1 MGFAGRSARYH
12 PARSGSTARYDGSVT
27 IASRPDPEDVARR
40 LLLSAVALVAA
51 TGVAAALQA
60 WVGLADTSA
69 IYLLA
74 IVPIAG
80 RYGTVS
86 GVIASV
92 IAFLVYDFLFTAP
105 RFTFNVTNAQEWLSL
120 LLFLVVAVV
129 IGRLAALQA
138 ERASEANR
146 RAREAQAMFGI
157 SRALATSPSIDVAA
171 REILD
176 RLIRQTGLERI
187 WIAFGATPAEERLIA
202 DSRPAPAG
210 QGAGDG
216 PDLDEEPGPES
227 AATITPW
234 ILVRMPG
241 DEPAEWIRAH
251 EGAIEG
257 TSAADDSMAL
267 FRVLIEADG
276 EVLGSLWATQLEV
289 DGLPG
294 RGATRS
300 LSLAADQLG
309 LALRRERLADVATT
323 AEIARRSD
331 ALKSALLDS
340 VSHDLRTPL
349 ATIRAL
355 AGGLLD
361 ESVPLSAESIRE
373 SATTIDGEALRL
385 SEIVRGLLD
394 LSRIEAGEL
403 KPNLALHELGELVET
418 VVRRG
423 RASVGEHQVEVD
435 VPDDLPVVVDALF
448 FDQALTNV
456 YENALGHSSPGA
468 RIVIRATRLPVDPA
482 SSPGSEPYVELVVE
496 DSGPGMTG
504 ATLEHV
510 FDKFY
515 RGRGVEG
522 GSRHGLGIGL
532 TVARGLTEAM
542 GATISAGTGDLGGL
556 AVTFRLAGTP

>member
-1 MGFAGRSARYH
+1 MI
-12 PARSGSTARYDGSVT
+12 TAVRQ
-27 IASRPDPEDVARR
+27 DPEDVALR
-40 LLLSAVALVAA
+40 LALGLGALGLATAVAA
-51 TGVAAALQA
+51 GLQT
-60 WVGLADTSA
+60 WLGIADTSA

-80 RYGTVS
+80 RFGTWS
-86 GVIASV
+86 GVVASV
-92 IAFLVYDFLFTAP
+92 AAFLTYDFLFTAP
-105 RFTFNVTNAQEWLSL
+105 RFTFNVTNAQDWLSL

-138 ERASEANR
+138 DRASEANR
-146 RAREAQAMFGI
+146 RTREAQAMFGI

-171 REILD
+171 AEILD
-176 RLIRQTGLERI
+176 RLVSQTGLDRI
-187 WIAFGATPAEERLIA
+187 WIGVGSTPAEERLIA
-202 DSRPAPAG
+202 DSQAPG
-210 QGAGDG
+210 RD
-216 PDLDEEPGPES
+216 PEPVAS
-227 AATITPW
+227 STPW
-234 ILVRMPG
+234 VLVRMPG

-251 EGAIEG
+251 VGSVSTGDA
-257 TSAADDSMAL
+257 AL

-276 EVLGSLWATQLEV
+276 ETLGSLWGAWPG
-289 DGLPG
+289 DAGLPG

-309 LALRRERLADVATT
+309 LALRRDRLAEIATS

-361 ESVPLSAESIRE
+361 DGVPMSSDSIRE
-373 SATTIDGEALRL
+373 SARTIDEEALRL

-403 KPNLALHELGELVET
+403 KPNLALHDLGELVET

-423 RASVGEHQVEVD
+423 RAGAGKHQVEVD
-435 VPDDLPVVVDALF
+435 IPEDLAVLVDALF

-456 YENALGHSSPGA
+456 YENALSHSNPDA
-468 RIVIRATRLPVDPA
+468 RIRIRAARLPA
-482 SSPGSEPYVELVVE
+482 GSLVELVVE
-496 DSGPGMTG
+496 DSGPGMPGTI
-504 ATLEHV
+504 LEHV

-515 RGRGVEG
+515 RGHGPEE

-542 GATISAGTGDLGGL
+542 GASIGAHKGELGGL
-556 AVTFRLAGTP
+556 AVSFRLDSPA

>member
-1 MGFAGRSARYH
+1 M
-12 PARSGSTARYDGSVT
+12 
-27 IASRPDPEDVARR
+27 IAAFRREPEDV
-40 LLLSAVALVAA
+40 LVHVVLSAAALAA
-51 TGVAAALQA
+51 ASAVAAALQA
-60 WVGLADTSA
+60 WLGIADASA

-80 RYGTVS
+80 GYGTWP
-86 GVIASV
+86 GVLASLV
-92 IAFLVYDFLFTAP
+92 AFLTYDFLFTAP
-105 RFTFNVTNAQEWLSL
+105 RFTFNVTNGQEWLSL

-138 ERASEANR
+138 ERTSEADR

-157 SRALATSPSIDVAA
+157 SRALATATTIGEAA
-171 REILD
+171 GEILE
-176 RLIRQTGLERI
+176 RLVAQTGLERI
-187 WIAFGATPAEERLIA
+187 WIGFGASPESEWLVADSSPAGEIAQGVAASSDPGPAVPAGATP
-202 DSRPAPAG
+202 
-210 QGAGDG
+210 
-216 PDLDEEPGPES
+216 
-227 AATITPW
+227 W
-234 ILVRMPG
+234 VLVRTPG
-241 DEPAEWIRAH
+241 DEPAEWIRTH
-251 EGAIEG
+251 EGPRAA
-257 TSAADDSMAL
+257 AADAGADARVAL

-276 EVLGSLWATQLEV
+276 EVLGSLWGLRSA
-289 DGLPG
+289 DAGLPR

-309 LALRRERLADVATT
+309 LALRRDRLAEIATT

-361 ESVPLSAESIRE
+361 EGVPMSSESVRE
-373 SATTIDGEALRL
+373 SAATIDEEALRL

-403 KPNLALHELGELVET
+403 VPNLALHELGELVET
-418 VVRRG
+418 VVRRS
-423 RASVGEHQVEVD
+423 RAAEGEHWVEVAI
-435 VPDDLPVVVDALF
+435 PDDLQVMVDALF

-456 YENALGHSSPGA
+456 YQNALGHSKSDA
-468 RIVIRATRLPVDPA
+468 HIRIRAARLA
-482 SSPGSEPYVELVVE
+482 SEPEVEMVVE
-496 DSGPGMTG
+496 DSGPGMPT
-504 ATLEHV
+504 AALEHV

-515 RGRGVEG
+515 RSRGVED

-542 GATISAGTGDLGGL
+542 GASISAGSAELGGL

>member
-1 MGFAGRSARYH
+1 M
-12 PARSGSTARYDGSVT
+12 
-27 IASRPDPEDVARR
+27 IATFRHDPEDIVVR
-40 LLLSAVALVAA
+40 LALC
-51 TGVAAALQA
+51 AAALIVATAVAAGLQA
-60 WVGLADTSA
+60 WLGIADASA

-74 IVPIAG
+74 VVPIAG
-80 RYGTVS
+80 RYGTAP
-86 GVIASV
+86 GVVASV
-92 IAFLVYDFLFTAP
+92 IAFLAYDFLFTAP

-138 ERASEANR
+138 ERTGEADR

-157 SRALATSPSIDVAA
+157 SRALATADTIDDAA
-171 REILD
+171 TEILD
-176 RLIRQTGLERI
+176 RLVSQTGLLRI
-187 WIAFGATPAEERLIA
+187 WIGFGPTPASEELIA
-202 DSRPAPAG
+202 DSAGEPAA
-210 QGAGDG
+210 DG
-216 PDLDEEPGPES
+216 SPGS
-227 AATITPW
+227 ASVASATPW
-234 ILVRMPG
+234 VLVRMPG

-251 EGAIEG
+251 EG
-257 TSAADDSMAL
+257 SAERSAGEAL

-276 EVLGSLWATQLEV
+276 EALGSLWGTRAEEA
-289 DGLPG
+289 GLPG

-309 LALRRERLADVATT
+309 LALRRERLAEIATT
-323 AEIARRSD
+323 AEIARQSD

-361 ESVPLSAESIRE
+361 EGVSMSPQAVRE
-373 SATTIDGEALRL
+373 SASTIDEEALRL

-403 KPNLALHELGELVET
+403 KPKLTLHELGELVDT
-418 VVRRG
+418 VVRRY
-423 RASVGEHQVEVD
+423 RAVQGEHRIELD
-435 VPDDLPVVVDALF
+435 IPDDLPVTVDALF
-448 FDQALTNV
+448 LDQALTNV
-456 YENALGHSSPGA
+456 YDNALAHSRPDA
-468 RIVIRATRLPVDPA
+468 VIRIRAARAVDD
-482 SSPGSEPYVELVVE
+482 PGQVELTVE
-496 DSGPGMTG
+496 DGGPGMPP
-504 ATLEHV
+504 AALEHI

-515 RGRGVEG
+515 RAHGVET

-542 GATISAGTGDLGGL
+542 GARISASASELGGL
-556 AVTFRLAGTP
+556 AITFRLAGGE

>member
-1 MGFAGRSARYH
+1 M
-12 PARSGSTARYDGSVT
+12 
-27 IASRPDPEDVARR
+27 IAWSSRDSEDVVIRVS
-40 LLLSAVALVAA
+40 LSLAVLVAA
-51 TGVAAALQA
+51 TAVAAALQA
-60 WVGLADTSA
+60 WLGIADASA

-74 IVPIAG
+74 VVPIAG
-80 RYGTVS
+80 RFGTWPGIV
-86 GVIASV
+86 ASV
-92 IAFLVYDFLFTAP
+92 IAFLTYDFLFTAP

-138 ERASEANR
+138 ERTSEADR

-157 SRALATSPSIDVAA
+157 SRALATASTIEGAA
-171 REILD
+171 AEILE
-176 RLIRQTGLERI
+176 RLIVQTGLNRI
-187 WIAFGATPAEERLIA
+187 WIGFGATPASERLVA
-202 DSRPAPAG
+202 DS
-210 QGAGDG
+210 GAGGATMGAG
-216 PDLDEEPGPES
+216 PGSWPDRAGT
-227 AATITPW
+227 AAMTPW
-234 ILVRMPG
+234 VLVRMPG

-251 EGAIEG
+251 EGSVGRRAG
-257 TSAADDSMAL
+257 DAGAPSFAL
-267 FRVLIEADG
+267 FRILIEADG
-276 EVLGSLWATQLEV
+276 EELGSLWGVRSEDA
-289 DGLPG
+289 GLPG

-309 LALRRERLADVATT
+309 LALRRDQLAEIATT
-323 AEIARRSD
+323 AEIARQSD

-361 ESVPLSAESIRE
+361 EGVPMSSESVRE
-373 SATTIDGEALRL
+373 SAATIDEEALRL

-403 KPNLALHELGELVET
+403 RPNLTLHELGELVET
-418 VVRRG
+418 VVRRY
-423 RASVGEHQVEVD
+423 RAAEGGHRVEVEI
-435 VPDDLPVVVDALF
+435 PDDLPVLVDALF

-456 YENALGHSSPGA
+456 YDNALAHSIPDA
-468 RIVIRATRLPVDPA
+468 IIRIRATRLR
-482 SSPGSEPYVELVVE
+482 PGADDGSRETDRGPDDGPSEVELVVE
-496 DSGPGMTG
+496 DSGPGMP
-504 ATLEHV
+504 AAALESA

-515 RGRGVEG
+515 RGRGVEV

-542 GATISAGTGDLGGL
+542 GARIGASAGEMGGL
-556 AVTFRLAGTP
+556 AITFHLAGGQ

>member
-1 MGFAGRSARYH
+1 MRIAFRAE
-12 PARSGSTARYDGSVT
+12 PDG
-27 IASRPDPEDVARR
+27 IPFR
-40 LLLSAVALVAA
+40 LLVS
-51 TGVAAALQA
+51 AAALAGATLAAAGLRA
-60 WVGLADTSA
+60 WLGIADASA

-74 IVPIAG
+74 VVAIAG
-80 RYGTVS
+80 RFGTWS
-86 GVIASV
+86 GVVASLV
-92 IAFLVYDFLFTAP
+92 AFLIYDFLFTAP
-105 RFTFNVTNAQEWLSL
+105 RFTFNVTNPQEWLSL

-138 ERASEANR
+138 ERALEADR

-157 SRALATSPSIDVAA
+157 SRALATAESIDAA
-171 REILD
+171 APEILD
-176 RLIRQTGLERI
+176 RLIDQTAMDRI
-187 WIAFGATPAEERLIA
+187 WVGLGPSPEFEELIA
-202 DSRPAPAG
+202 DSAPADADSAG
-210 QGAGDG
+210 SAGVQGV
-216 PDLDEEPGPES
+216 
-227 AATITPW
+227 TPW
-234 ILVRMPG
+234 VLVRMPG

-251 EGAIEG
+251 EGPTGGKAGPGI
-257 TSAADDSMAL
+257 AL

-276 EVLGSLWATQLEV
+276 KVLGSLWSRRDGEP
-289 DGLPG
+289 GLPG

-309 LALRRERLADVATT
+309 LALRREHLAEVATT

-361 ESVPLSAESIRE
+361 EGVPLSPVEVRE

-385 SEIVRGLLD
+385 SDIVRGLLD

-403 KPNLALHELGELVET
+403 RPDLALHELDELVDT
-418 VVRRG
+418 VLRRY
-423 RASVGEHQVEVD
+423 RTAEGEHRIVIEI
-435 VPDDLPVVVDALF
+435 PEDLPVLVDALF

-456 YENALGHSSPGA
+456 YDNALAHSAKDSVV
-468 RIVIRATRLPVDPA
+468 RLRAQRTGKA
-482 SSPGSEPYVELVVE
+482 SGSVTGSATESATPVELIVE
-496 DSGPGMTG
+496 DSGPGLDP
-504 ATLEHV
+504 AVLEQI

-515 RGRGVEG
+515 RGQGVEI

-532 TVARGLTEAM
+532 TIARGLTEAM
-542 GATISAGTGDLGGL
+542 GAQIEAGAGQLGGL
-556 AVTFRLAGTP
+556 AITFRLAASP

>member
-1 MGFAGRSARYH
+1 M
-12 PARSGSTARYDGSVT
+12 
-27 IASRPDPEDVARR
+27 IAWSSRDSEDVVIRVS
-40 LLLSAVALVAA
+40 LSLAVLVAA
-51 TGVAAALQA
+51 TAVAAALQA
-60 WVGLADTSA
+60 WLGIADASA

-74 IVPIAG
+74 VVPIAG
-80 RYGTVS
+80 RFGTWPGIV
-86 GVIASV
+86 ASV
-92 IAFLVYDFLFTAP
+92 IAFLTYDFLFTAP

-138 ERASEANR
+138 ERTSEADR

-157 SRALATSPSIDVAA
+157 SRALATATTIGEAA
-171 REILD
+171 GEILE
-176 RLIRQTGLERI
+176 RLVAQTGLERI
-187 WIAFGATPAEERLIA
+187 WIGFGASPESEWLVA
-202 DSRPAPAG
+202 DSSPAG
-210 QGAGDG
+210 EIAKGVAAWSD
-216 PDLDEEPGPES
+216 PGPAVTA
-227 AATITPW
+227 AATPW
-234 ILVRMPG
+234 VLVRTPG
-241 DEPAEWIRAH
+241 DEPAEWIRTH
-251 EGAIEG
+251 EGPRAA
-257 TSAADDSMAL
+257 AADAGADARVAL

-276 EVLGSLWATQLEV
+276 EVLGSLWGLRSA
-289 DGLPG
+289 DAGLPR

-309 LALRRERLADVATT
+309 LALRRDRLAEIATT

-361 ESVPLSAESIRE
+361 EGVPMSSESVRE
-373 SATTIDGEALRL
+373 SAATIDEEALRL

-403 KPNLALHELGELVET
+403 RPNLTLHELGELVET
-418 VVRRG
+418 VVRRY
-423 RASVGEHQVEVD
+423 RAAEGGHRVEVEI
-435 VPDDLPVVVDALF
+435 PDDLPVLVDALF

-456 YENALGHSSPGA
+456 YDNALAHSIPDA
-468 RIVIRATRLPVDPA
+468 IIRIRATRLR
-482 SSPGSEPYVELVVE
+482 PGADDGSGETDRGPDDGPSEVELVVE
-496 DSGPGMTG
+496 DSGPGMP
-504 ATLEHV
+504 AAALESA

-515 RGRGVEG
+515 RGRGVEV

-542 GATISAGTGDLGGL
+542 GARIGASAGEMGGL
-556 AVTFRLAGTP
+556 AITFHLAGGQ

>member
-1 MGFAGRSARYH
+1 M
-12 PARSGSTARYDGSVT
+12 TA
-27 IASRPDPEDVARR
+27 ASRPEPEDVARR
-40 LLLSAVALVAA
+40 VVLSAMALGAA
-51 TGVAAALQA
+51 TAVAAALQGWA
-60 WVGLADTSA
+60 GLADTSA

-80 RYGTVS
+80 RYGTIS
-86 GVIASV
+86 GVTASV
-92 IAFLVYDFLFTAP
+92 IAFLAYDFLFTAP

-157 SRALATSPSIDVAA
+157 SRALATSTSIDVAA
-171 REILD
+171 REILE
-176 RLIRQTGLERI
+176 RLIHQTGLERI
-187 WIAFGATPAEERLIA
+187 WIAFGPAPAEERLIA
-202 DSRPAPAG
+202 DTGPVGPGS
-210 QGAGDG
+210 GDG
-216 PDLDEEPGPES
+216 PGPGSGRQAAIGPES
-227 AATITPW
+227 GGSNTPW

-251 EGAIEG
+251 EGSVGGSPADQD
-257 TSAADDSMAL
+257 SAAL

-276 EVLGSLWATQLEV
+276 DVLGSLWGTRLEA

-309 LALRRERLADVATT
+309 LALRRERLAEVATT

-373 SATTIDGEALRL
+373 SASSIDEEALRL

-403 KPNLALHELGELVET
+403 RPNLALHELGELVET

-423 RASVGEHQVEVD
+423 RSGVGDHQVEVT

-456 YENALGHSSPGA
+456 YENALGHSSPTA
-468 RIVIRATRLPVDPA
+468 RILIRAARLPAAPT
-482 SSPGSEPYVELVVE
+482 SEPGSEPDVELVVE

-504 ATLEHV
+504 PGIEHV

-515 RGRGVEG
+515 RGQGVEG

-542 GATISAGTGDLGGL
+542 GATISAGSGELGGL
-556 AVTFRLAGTP
+556 AVTFRLAGADRAAG

>member
-1 MGFAGRSARYH
+1 V
-12 PARSGSTARYDGSVT
+12 TAILR
-27 IASRPDPEDVARR
+27 REPEDVVRR
-40 LLLSAVALVAA
+40 LAICAAVLGGATAVAA
-51 TGVAAALQA
+51 GLQA
-60 WVGLADTSA
+60 WLGIADASA

-80 RYGTVS
+80 RYGTLS
-86 GVIASV
+86 GVSASV
-92 IAFLVYDFLFTAP
+92 IAFLTYDYLFTAP
-105 RFTFNVTNAQEWLSL
+105 RFTFNVTNPQEWLSL

-138 ERASEANR
+138 DRASEADR
-146 RAREAQAMFGI
+146 RAGEAQAMFGI
-157 SRALATSPSIDVAA
+157 SRALATSPSIDAA
-171 REILD
+171 AADILE
-176 RLIRQTGLERI
+176 RLVGQTGLERV
-187 WIAFGATPAEERLIA
+187 WIAFGETPGAERLVA
-202 DSRPAPAG
+202 DS
-210 QGAGDG
+210 G
-216 PDLDEEPGPES
+216 PPGRGPES
-227 AATITPW
+227 SGQVTPW
-234 ILVRMPG
+234 VLVRMPG

-251 EGAIEG
+251 EGSVTAGSEAI
-257 TSAADDSMAL
+257 

-276 EVLGSLWATQLEV
+276 ETLGSLWGSRPEE

-309 LALRRERLADVATT
+309 LAQRRERLAEAATS

-361 ESVPLSAESIRE
+361 DAVKLTPRAVRE
-373 SATTIDGEALRL
+373 SAATIDEEALRL
-385 SEIVRGLLD
+385 SDIVHGLLD

-403 KPNLALHELGELVET
+403 KPNLALHELADLVET

-423 RASVGEHQVEVD
+423 RAGLGEHPLEVM
-435 VPDDLPVVVDALF
+435 VPDDITVLVDALF

-456 YENALGHSSPGA
+456 YENAIAHSQAGA
-468 RIVIRATRLPVDPA
+468 RIRIRARRIEAQPD
-482 SSPGSEPYVELVVE
+482 VELVVE
-496 DSGPGMTG
+496 DSGPGMSNPS
-504 ATLEHV
+504 LQQV
-510 FDKFY
+510 FEKFY
-515 RGRGVEG
+515 RGQGVEG

-532 TVARGLTEAM
+532 TIARGLTEAM
-542 GATISAGTGDLGGL
+542 GASITAGTSELGGL
-556 AVTFRLAGTP
+556 AVTFRLAGPA

>member
-1 MGFAGRSARYH
+1 MIAA
-12 PARSGSTARYDGSVT
+12 ARS
-27 IASRPDPEDVARR
+27 DPEDVLAR
-40 LLLSAVALVAA
+40 LAVVAAALVAA
-51 TGVAAALQA
+51 TAVAAGLQT
-60 WVGLADTSA
+60 WLGIADTSA

-80 RYGTVS
+80 RYGTLS
-86 GVIASV
+86 GILASV
-92 IAFLVYDFLFTAP
+92 LAFLTYDFLFTAP
-105 RFTFNVTNAQEWLSL
+105 RYTFNVTNAQEWLSL

-138 ERASEANR
+138 ERASEADR

-157 SRALATSPSIDVAA
+157 SRALATSDSIGAA
-171 REILD
+171 ADEILD
-176 RLIRQTGLERI
+176 RLVGQTGLERI
-187 WIAFGATPAEERLIA
+187 WIAVGSTPLEEELVA
-202 DSRPAPAG
+202 DSGPP
-210 QGAGDG
+210 G
-216 PDLDEEPGPES
+216 PDPTAMAG
-227 AATITPW
+227 TTPW
-234 ILVRMPG
+234 VLVRMPG

-251 EGAIEG
+251 ESSVSTGS
-257 TSAADDSMAL
+257 TAL

-276 EVLGSLWATQLEV
+276 EALGSLWAAAPEEA
-289 DGLPG
+289 GLPR

-309 LALRRERLADVATT
+309 LALRRERLAEVATT

-361 ESVPLSAESIRE
+361 EGVPLSPESIRE

-418 VVRRG
+418 VIRRG
-423 RASVGEHQVEVD
+423 RAGVGEHRVEVAI
-435 VPDDLPVVVDALF
+435 PDDLPVLVDALF

-456 YENALGHSSPGA
+456 YENALDHSDPQA
-468 RIVIRATRLPVDPA
+468 RIVIRAARLPA
-482 SSPGSEPYVELVVE
+482 EPEVELVVE

-515 RGRGVEG
+515 RGRGVED

-542 GATISAGTGDLGGL
+542 GASITAGAGELGGL
-556 AVTFRLAGTP
+556 AITFRLTGSA

>member
-1 MGFAGRSARYH
+1 V
-12 PARSGSTARYDGSVT
+12 VT
-27 IASRPDPEDVARR
+27 GTLRREPEDVVLR
-40 LLLSAVALVAA
+40 LAICSAVLGGATAVAA
-51 TGVAAALQA
+51 GLQA
-60 WVGLADTSA
+60 WLGIGDASA

-80 RYGTVS
+80 RYGTLAGIS
-86 GVIASV
+86 ASV

-105 RFTFNVTNAQEWLSL
+105 RFTFNVTNPQEWLSL

-138 ERASEANR
+138 DRASEADR

-157 SRALATSPSIDVAA
+157 SRALATSPTIDAA
-171 REILD
+171 ASEILE
-176 RLIRQTGLERI
+176 RLVGQTGLERI
-187 WIAFGATPAEERLIA
+187 WIAFGPTPEAERLVA
-202 DSRPAPAG
+202 DS
-210 QGAGDG
+210 G
-216 PDLDEEPGPES
+216 PPGPGPET
-227 AATITPW
+227 AGGMTPW
-234 ILVRMPG
+234 VLVRMPG

-251 EGAIEG
+251 EGSVAAASTAI
-257 TSAADDSMAL
+257 

-276 EVLGSLWATQLEV
+276 ETLGSLWGSRAEA

-309 LALRRERLADVATT
+309 LAQRRERLAEAATS

-361 ESVPLSAESIRE
+361 DGVPLSPQAIRE
-373 SATTIDGEALRL
+373 SAATIDEEALRL
-385 SEIVRGLLD
+385 SEIVHGLLD

-403 KPNLALHELGELVET
+403 KPKLALHELAELVET

-423 RASVGEHQVEVD
+423 RARLGRHPLEVA
-435 VPDDLPVVVDALF
+435 VPDDLTVMVDALF

-456 YENALGHSSPGA
+456 YENAIAHSPPDA
-468 RIVIRATRLPVDPA
+468 RIRIRASRVEA
-482 SSPGSEPYVELVVE
+482 KSGVELVVE

-504 ATLEHV
+504 EALEQV

-515 RGRGVEG
+515 RGQGVEG

-542 GATISAGTGDLGGL
+542 GAGISAGTSELGGL
-556 AVTFRLAGTP
+556 AVTFRLAGPS

>member
-1 MGFAGRSARYH
+1 M
-12 PARSGSTARYDGSVT
+12 
-27 IASRPDPEDVARR
+27 IAWSSRDSEDVVIRVS
-40 LLLSAVALVAA
+40 LSLAVLVAA
-51 TGVAAALQA
+51 TAVAAALQA
-60 WVGLADTSA
+60 WLGIADASA

-74 IVPIAG
+74 VVPIAG
-80 RYGTVS
+80 RFGTWS
-86 GVIASV
+86 GIVASV
-92 IAFLVYDFLFTAP
+92 IAFLTYDFLFTAP

-138 ERASEANR
+138 ERTSEADR

-157 SRALATSPSIDVAA
+157 SRALATATTIGEAA
-171 REILD
+171 GEILE
-176 RLIRQTGLERI
+176 RLVAQTGLERI
-187 WIAFGATPAEERLIA
+187 WIGFGASPESEWLVA
-202 DSRPAPAG
+202 DSSPAG
-210 QGAGDG
+210 EIAKGVAAWGD
-216 PDLDEEPGPES
+216 PGPAVTA
-227 AATITPW
+227 AATPW
-234 ILVRMPG
+234 VLVRTPG
-241 DEPAEWIRAH
+241 DEPAEWIRTH
-251 EGAIEG
+251 EGPR
-257 TSAADDSMAL
+257 AAAAEAGADARVAL

-276 EVLGSLWATQLEV
+276 EVLGSLWGLRSA
-289 DGLPG
+289 DAGLPR

-309 LALRRERLADVATT
+309 LALRRDRLAEIATT

-361 ESVPLSAESIRE
+361 EGVPMSSESVRE
-373 SATTIDGEALRL
+373 SAATIDEEALRL

-403 KPNLALHELGELVET
+403 RPNLTLHELGELVET
-418 VVRRG
+418 VVRRY
-423 RASVGEHQVEVD
+423 RAAEGGHRVEVEI
-435 VPDDLPVVVDALF
+435 PDDLPVLVDALF

-456 YENALGHSSPGA
+456 YDNALAHSIPDA
-468 RIVIRATRLPVDPA
+468 IIRIRATRLR
-482 SSPGSEPYVELVVE
+482 PGADDGSGETDRGPDDGPSEVELVVE
-496 DSGPGMTG
+496 DSGPGMP
-504 ATLEHV
+504 AAALESA

-515 RGRGVEG
+515 RGRGVEV
-522 GSRHGLGIGL
+522 GSRYGLGIGL

-542 GATISAGTGDLGGL
+542 GARIGASAGEMGGL
-556 AVTFRLAGTP
+556 AITFHLAGGQ

>member
-1 MGFAGRSARYH
+1 M
-12 PARSGSTARYDGSVT
+12 
-27 IASRPDPEDVARR
+27 IAAARPDPEDVLAR
-40 LLLSAVALVAA
+40 LALAAAALVAA
-51 TGVAAALQA
+51 TAVAAGLQT
-60 WVGLADTSA
+60 WLGIADTSA

-92 IAFLVYDFLFTAP
+92 VAFLTYDFLFTAP

-129 IGRLAALQA
+129 IGRLVALQA

-157 SRALATSPSIDVAA
+157 SRALATSPTIDAA
-171 REILD
+171 AEEILGW
-176 RLIRQTGLERI
+176 LIGQTGLERI
-187 WIAFGATPAEERLIA
+187 WIAFGATPGEEYLIA
-202 DSRPAPAG
+202 DS
-210 QGAGDG
+210 G
-216 PDLDEEPGPES
+216 PPGPSPES
-227 AATITPW
+227 AAAITPW
-234 ILVRMPG
+234 ALVRMPG

-251 EGAIEG
+251 EGSVAAGSVAI
-257 TSAADDSMAL
+257 

-276 EVLGSLWATQLEV
+276 ETLGSLWGSGPEA

-294 RGATRS
+294 RGATRG

-309 LALRRERLADVATT
+309 LAQRRERLSAVATT

-349 ATIRAL
+349 ATIRAV

-361 ESVPLSAESIRE
+361 EGVPLSPEAVRASAE
-373 SATTIDGEALRL
+373 TIDDEAERL
-385 SEIVRGLLD
+385 SEIVHGLLD

-403 KPNLALHELGELVET
+403 KPNLTLQELAELVET

-423 RASVGEHQVEVD
+423 RHGVGKHQLQVV
-435 VPDDLPVVVDALF
+435 VPDDLAVMVDALF

-456 YENALGHSSPGA
+456 YENAISHSDPGA
-468 RIVIRATRLPVDPA
+468 QILIRASRIE
-482 SSPGSEPYVELVVE
+482 SESTVELVVE
-496 DSGPGMTG
+496 DSGPGITG
-504 ATLEHV
+504 AALEHV

-515 RGRGVEG
+515 RGQGVEG

-542 GATISAGTGDLGGL
+542 GASITAGAGGLGGL
-556 AVTFRLAGTP
+556 AVTFRLAGPS

>member
-1 MGFAGRSARYH
+1 M
-12 PARSGSTARYDGSVT
+12 TA
-27 IASRPDPEDVARR
+27 AARPDPEDVARR
-40 LLLSAVALVAA
+40 VVLSAAALGAA
-51 TGVAAALQA
+51 TAVAAALQA
-60 WVGLADTSA
+60 WLGIADTSA

-80 RYGTVS
+80 RYGTTS

-157 SRALATSPSIDVAA
+157 SRALATASSIDVAA
-171 REILD
+171 REILE
-176 RLIRQTGLERI
+176 RLIRQTGLARI
-187 WIAFGATPAEERLIA
+187 WIAFGPSPAEEQLVA
-202 DSRPAPAG
+202 DSGPAETGPAA
-210 QGAGDG
+210 QLG
-216 PDLDEEPGPES
+216 PDS
-227 AATITPW
+227 AAANTPW

-251 EGAIEG
+251 DGPLEARQGGRTGAES
-257 TSAADDSMAL
+257 TAL

-276 EVLGSLWATQLEV
+276 EVLGSLWGSRPAD

-309 LALRRERLADVATT
+309 LALRRERLAEVATT

-361 ESVPLSAESIRE
+361 ESVPLSADSIRE
-373 SATTIDGEALRL
+373 SATSIDGEALRL
-385 SEIVRGLLD
+385 SDIVHGLLD

-423 RASVGEHQVEVD
+423 RASVGEHHVEVA

-456 YENALGHSSPGA
+456 YENALGHSSAGA
-468 RIVIRATRLPVDPA
+468 RIVIRAARLPADPA
-482 SSPGSEPYVELVVE
+482 RDPGSEPAVELVVE
-496 DSGPGMTG
+496 DSGPGMSE

-542 GATISAGTGDLGGL
+542 GATISAGAGELGGL
-556 AVTFRLAGTP
+556 AITFRLAGAQ

>member
-1 MGFAGRSARYH
+1 MIAG
-12 PARSGSTARYDGSVT
+12 ARS
-27 IASRPDPEDVARR
+27 DPEDVLRR
-40 LLLSAVALVAA
+40 ILLAGAALLAATVVAA
-51 TGVAAALQA
+51 GLQA
-60 WVGLADTSA
+60 WLGIADTSA

-80 RYGTVS
+80 RYGALS
-86 GVIASV
+86 GVLASV
-92 IAFLVYDFLFTAP
+92 VAFLAYDFLFTAP

-157 SRALATSPSIDVAA
+157 SRALATSPTIDAA
-171 REILD
+171 AEEILG
-176 RLIRQTGLERI
+176 RLLGQTGLQRI
-187 WIAFGATPAEERLIA
+187 WIAFGAAPGEERLIA
-202 DSRPAPAG
+202 DS
-210 QGAGDG
+210 G
-216 PDLDEEPGPES
+216 PPGPSPES
-227 AATITPW
+227 AAAITPW
-234 ILVRMPG
+234 VLVRMPG

-251 EGAIEG
+251 EGSVAAGSVAI
-257 TSAADDSMAL
+257 

-276 EVLGSLWATQLEV
+276 ETLGSLWGSGPEA

-294 RGATRS
+294 RGATRG

-309 LALRRERLADVATT
+309 LAQRRERLSEVATT

-361 ESVPLSAESIRE
+361 EGVPLSAESIRE

-403 KPNLALHELGELVET
+403 KPNLAIHELGELVET

-423 RASVGEHQVEVD
+423 RSGVGEHRVEVAI
-435 VPDDLPVVVDALF
+435 PDDLPVLVDALF

-456 YENALGHSSPGA
+456 YENALDHSDPDA
-468 RIVIRATRLPVDPA
+468 RIVIRAARRPA
-482 SSPGSEPYVELVVE
+482 EPEVELVVE
-496 DSGPGMTG
+496 DSGPGLSG

-515 RGRGVEG
+515 RARGVEG

-542 GATISAGTGDLGGL
+542 GASISAGSGELGGL
-556 AVTFRLAGTP
+556 AVTFRLSGSG

>member
-1 MGFAGRSARYH
+1 MIAG
-12 PARSGSTARYDGSVT
+12 ARS
-27 IASRPDPEDVARR
+27 DPEDVLRR
-40 LLLSAVALVAA
+40 ILLAGAALLAATIVAA
-51 TGVAAALQA
+51 GLQA
-60 WVGLADTSA
+60 WLGIADTSA

-80 RYGTVS
+80 RYGALS
-86 GVIASV
+86 GVLASV
-92 IAFLVYDFLFTAP
+92 GAFLAYDFLFTAP

-157 SRALATSPSIDVAA
+157 SRALATSPTIDAA
-171 REILD
+171 AEEILG
-176 RLIRQTGLERI
+176 RLLGQTGLQRI
-187 WIAFGATPAEERLIA
+187 WIAFGATPGEERLIA
-202 DSRPAPAG
+202 DS
-210 QGAGDG
+210 G
-216 PDLDEEPGPES
+216 PPGPSPES
-227 AATITPW
+227 AAAITPW
-234 ILVRMPG
+234 VLVRMPG

-251 EGAIEG
+251 EGSVAAGSVAI
-257 TSAADDSMAL
+257 

-276 EVLGSLWATQLEV
+276 EALGSLWGSGPEA

-294 RGATRS
+294 RGATRG

-309 LALRRERLADVATT
+309 LAQRRERLSEVATT

-349 ATIRAL
+349 ATIRAV

-361 ESVPLSAESIRE
+361 EGVPLSPEAVRA
-373 SATTIDGEALRL
+373 SAATIDGEALRL

-423 RASVGEHQVEVD
+423 RSGVGEHLVEVSI
-435 VPDDLPVVVDALF
+435 PDDLPVMVDALF

-468 RIVIRATRLPVDPA
+468 RIVIRAARRPT
-482 SSPGSEPYVELVVE
+482 EPKVELVVE

-515 RGRGVEG
+515 RGRGVET

-542 GATISAGTGDLGGL
+542 GATISAGAGELGGL
-556 AVTFRLAGTP
+556 AVTFRLAGIS

>member
-1 MGFAGRSARYH
+1 M
-12 PARSGSTARYDGSVT
+12 
-27 IASRPDPEDVARR
+27 IAAARPDPEDVLRR
-40 LLLSAVALVAA
+40 LA
-51 TGVAAALQA
+51 VAAAALLAATAVAAGLQT
-60 WVGLADTSA
+60 WLGIADTSA

-80 RYGTVS
+80 RYGTWS
-86 GVIASV
+86 GVSASV
-92 IAFLVYDFLFTAP
+92 IAFLAYDFLFTAP
-105 RFTFNVTNAQEWLSL
+105 RFTFNVTNAQDWLSL

-138 ERASEANR
+138 ERASEADR

-157 SRALATSPSIDVAA
+157 SRALATSASIGAA
-171 REILD
+171 ADEILG
-176 RLIRQTGLERI
+176 RLADQTGLERI
-187 WIAFGATPAEERLIA
+187 WIAFGATPAEEELIA
-202 DSRPAPAG
+202 DSGPP
-210 QGAGDG
+210 G
-216 PDLDEEPGPES
+216 PDPATM
-227 AATITPW
+227 AATTPW
-234 ILVRMPG
+234 VLVRMPG

-251 EGAIEG
+251 ESSVSSG
-257 TSAADDSMAL
+257 SKAL

-276 EVLGSLWATQLEV
+276 EVLGSLWAAEPE
-289 DGLPG
+289 DAGLPR

-309 LALRRERLADVATT
+309 LALRRDQLAEVATT

-361 ESVPLSAESIRE
+361 DGVPLSPEAVRE
-373 SATTIDGEALRL
+373 SAATIDQEALRL
-385 SEIVRGLLD
+385 SEIVHGLLD

-423 RASVGEHQVEVD
+423 RASVGGHHVEVV
-435 VPDDLPVVVDALF
+435 VPEDLPVVVDALF

-456 YENALGHSSPGA
+456 YENALGHSSPDA
-468 RIVIRATRLPVDPA
+468 RIVIRAARLPTHPNRE
-482 SSPGSEPYVELVVE
+482 PGGEPGVELVVE
-496 DSGPGMTG
+496 DSGPGMTD
-504 ATLEHV
+504 ASLEHV

-542 GATISAGTGDLGGL
+542 GATISAGAGELGGL
-556 AVTFRLAGTP
+556 AVTFRLAGIS

>member
-1 MGFAGRSARYH
+1 MIVA
-12 PARSGSTARYDGSVT
+12 T
-27 IASRPDPEDVARR
+27 RPDPEDIVRR
-40 LLLSAVALVAA
+40 LILAGAALAAA
-51 TGVAAALQA
+51 TIVAAALQA
-60 WVGLADTSA
+60 WLGIADTSA

-80 RYGTVS
+80 RYGTWS
-86 GVIASV
+86 GITASV
-92 IAFLVYDFLFTAP
+92 IAFLAYDFLFTAP

-138 ERASEANR
+138 ERASEADR

-157 SRALATSPSIDVAA
+157 SRALATSATIGEAA
-171 REILD
+171 AEILD
-176 RLIRQTGLERI
+176 RLIGQSGLERI
-187 WIAFGATPAEERLIA
+187 WISFGPTPAEEQLLA
-202 DSRPAPAG
+202 DSGPP
-210 QGAGDG
+210 G
-216 PDLDEEPGPES
+216 PDPG
-227 AATITPW
+227 TMVGTTPW
-234 ILVRMPG
+234 VLVRMPG

-251 EGAIEG
+251 EGSVSG
-257 TSAADDSMAL
+257 GWLAL

-276 EVLGSLWATQLEV
+276 EVLGSLWATWPQ
-289 DGLPG
+289 DAGLPS

-309 LALRRERLADVATT
+309 LALRRELLAEVATT

-349 ATIRAL
+349 ATIRAV

-361 ESVPLSAESIRE
+361 EGVPQSAQSIRE

-385 SEIVRGLLD
+385 SEIVRGMLD

-403 KPNLALHELGELVET
+403 KPNLAIHELGDLVET
-418 VVRRG
+418 VLRRG
-423 RASVGEHQVEVD
+423 RAGVGGHQVEVAI
-435 VPDDLPVVVDALF
+435 PDDLPVMVDALF

-456 YENALGHSSPGA
+456 YENALDHSSPDA
-468 RIVIRATRLPVDPA
+468 RIVIRAARLTA
-482 SSPGSEPYVELVVE
+482 EPDVELVVE
-496 DSGPGMTG
+496 DSGPGMSG

-515 RGRGVEG
+515 RGRGVED

-542 GATISAGTGDLGGL
+542 GASITAGTGELGGL
-556 AVTFRLAGTP
+556 AVTFRLAGTR